1 MNEVKKPPLDGFKVL
16 DLSRVLAGP
25 WCTMTLADLG
35 ADVIKIE
42 HPLNGDDTRGWAP
55 FKAGQSA
62 YFLFLNRNK
71 RSVAMDITDPEVQE
85 ILQGYIAEAD
95 IIVENYRAG
104 ALKKYRL
111 DYETAR
117 RINPRIIYC
126 SVTGYGHASPMA
138 ARPGYDFVA
147 QAEGG
152 MMSVNGEVEG
162 APTKVAVAIGDLLAG
177 MNATQSVLAAVI
189 ARDRDG
195 IGQHLDIALLDGQVA
210 AMMNVASEYLV
221 TGVPPRRFGNAH
233 PSVVP
238 YQAFPAADGYF
249 VLAVGNNSQFLTLC
263 RHVIDRT
270 ELASDERFRTNAAR
284 VENRETLSE
293 ILTSIFKMR
302 PAAEWLEKLT
312 ANGVPNGK
320 IRNIAEV
327 LNAPEVLA
335 RNMVWDVEHPEL
347 GSFRM
352 IGSPLKFSETPLRR
366 PSAPPILGQH
376 NTEVLREVFGL
387 SAERQVALQLR
398 GVLGGNDAARH
409 VSL

>member
-1 MNEVKKPPLDGFKVL
+1 MNASKKPPLDGFKVL

-85 ILQGYIAEAD
+85 ILHGYIAEAD

-126 SVTGYGHASPMA
+126 SVTGYGHASPMSS
-138 ARPGYDFVA
+138 RPGYDFVA

-152 MMSVNGEVEG
+152 MMSVNGDVDG

-189 ARDRDG
+189 ARGRDG
-195 IGQHLDIALLDGQVA
+195 TGQHLDIALLDGQVA
-210 AMMNVASEYLV
+210 AMMNVASEYLI
-221 TGVPPRRFGNAH
+221 TGVPPRRLGNAH

-238 YQAFPAADGYF
+238 YQTFPAADGYF

-263 RHVIDRT
+263 RDVIDRPG
-270 ELASDERFRTNAAR
+270 LASDERFRTNALR
-284 VENRETLSE
+284 VENRDALSE
-293 ILTSIFKMR
+293 ILSVIFKVR
-302 PAAEWLEKLT
+302 PAAEWLEQLT
-312 ANGVPNGK
+312 ASGVPNGK

-327 LNAPEVLA
+327 LNAPEVIA
-335 RNMVWDVEHPEL
+335 RDMVWRVEHPEL

-352 IGSPLKFSETPLRR
+352 IGSPLKFSETKLRV
-366 PSAPPILGQH
+366 PSAPPTLGQH
-376 NTEVLREVFGL
+376 NTEVLREVFKL
-387 SAERQVALQLR
+387 STDRMAALRSR
-398 GVLGGNDAARH
+398 GVLGGSDSTR
-409 VSL
+409 VITC